1 MVSAWLLVALVLAAP
16 PNVESDYYRIVKL
29 PVPKSLVFEVSGLD
43 TLDDGRL
50 IAATRKG
57 EVWIVDGAY
66 GDPPTDVKYQRFAE
80 ALHEPLG
87 LLREGDASY
96 VVQRGE
102 LTRIRDV
109 DSDGRADEYL
119 RVADNWGVTGNY
131 HGYAYGPERDAAGNL
146 WITLNVPIGK
156 RPLADDRW
164 RGWGMIVTPQGK
176 LEPMCAGMR
185 SPCGLGANL
194 AGDVFYT
201 DQQGNWIP
209 TCTLSLLERGAFYGH
224 ADSLKSCGLPGSP
237 IADPGTL
244 PSGKTVV
251 EVAKLMPNYRLP
263 AVWFPY
269 RKAGMSATD
278 VLCDTTRGG
287 FGPFAG
293 QIFVGDFTT
302 SSVLRVFV
310 ERVGGRYQ
318 GACFRF
324 RAGFQCAVF
333 RMTWG
338 RDGSLFV
345 GETNRGWNSVGT
357 SSYGLERV
365 VWTKKT
371 PFEVKEMRVRP
382 NGFELEMTRAVDHA
396 SAVSIA
402 SYEMTSYTYRYH
414 STYGSP
420 EIDKKTLTIEG
431 VEIAADGKTMRLSI
445 DGLREGYVHELS
457 LAGVRSS
464 SGEPVLHANGY
475 YTLNRLP

>member
-1 MVSAWLLVALVLAAP
+1 MVSAWLLAALVLAAP

-29 PVPKSLVFEVSGLD
+29 PVPKSLVLEVSGLD
-43 TLDDGRL
+43 TLEDGRL
-50 IAATRKG
+50 IAAIRKG
-57 EVWIVDGAY
+57 EVWIIDGAY
-66 GDPPTDVKYQRFAE
+66 SDPPTDVKYRRFAE

-119 RVADNWGVTGNY
+119 RVADDWGVTGNY
-131 HGYAYGPERDAAGNL
+131 HGYAYGPERDADGNL
-146 WITLNVPIGK
+146 WITLNVPIGG

-209 TCTLSLLERGAFYGH
+209 TCTLSILERGAFYGH
-224 ADSLKSCGLPGSP
+224 ADSLRSCGLAGSP
-237 IADPGTL
+237 IAHPGTL
-244 PSGKTVV
+244 PAGKTVV
-251 EVAKLMPNYRLP
+251 EVAKLLPAYRLP

-302 SSVLRVFV
+302 SSVLRVFL

-324 RAGFQCAVF
+324 REGFQCAVF

-345 GETNRGWNSVGT
+345 GETNRGWNSLGT
-357 SSYGLERV
+357 RSYGLERV
-365 VWTKKT
+365 VWTKRT

-382 NGFELEMTRAVDHA
+382 GGFDLEMTRAVDPA
-396 SAVSIA
+396 SATNVA
-402 SYEMTSYTYRYH
+402 SYAMASYTYRYH

-420 EIDKKTLTIEG
+420 EVDKKTHTIKSA
-431 VEIAADGKTMRLSI
+431 EIAPDGKTVRLSI
-445 DGLREGYVHELS
+445 DDLRKGYVHELS
-457 LAGVRSS
+457 VAGVRSS
-464 SGEPVLHANGY
+464 SGEPVLHVNGY